1 MFYNLK
7 YLILFH
13 IEHWSKELNSFKS
26 FVYPPHAPIQSD
38 EMCCVQCMII
48 ISDIVMLTSSI
59 GPTIHNFGIACLYI
73 VLTVDIYIETPSSS

>member
-59 GPTIHNFGIACLYI
+59 GPTIHNFGISMPI
-73 VLTVDIYIETPSSS
+73 